1 MDRPPM
7 VCLVVLDGWAIGPDY
22 PGNAIRAAN
31 TPVMDRLQATYPM
44 TTLRCWGRDVGLPD
58 DQMGNSEVGHLNL
71 GAGRIVYQL
80 ITRIDL
86 AIEDGSFF
94 ENEAFQRALDRAR
107 KPGRTLH
114 LMGLIG
120 DGGVHSHQRHLLALV
135 ELAARAGISRVAV
148 HAFTDGR
155 DTAPTSGI
163 EHLRELLA
171 ALDRLRTGFV
181 ATVSGRYYAM
191 DRDKRWERTK
201 LAYDAIVCGL
211 GQTARSPL
219 EAIERSYAQGI
230 TDEFIVPTVIV
241 DAEGKPLATINDGD
255 AVIFF
260 NFRADRARQLTQ
272 ALTDAGF
279 TAFPRCRWP
288 RDLLMVTMAE
298 YEPHFPV
305 LVAFAPDIVRVPLA
319 RVLSDVGL
327 RQFHTA
333 ETEKYAHVT
342 YFYNGGRE
350 EPFPGEDR
358 LLVPSPKVPTYDL
371 KPEMSAPEVT
381 DAAVQAIVSQ
391 RYAFVLVNYAN
402 PDMVGHTGVFAAAV
416 AAVECVDRC
425 LGRIEQ
431 AVRSVNG
438 YLVVTADHGNAD
450 EMLVPGTNEVWTAH
464 TKNPVPCIL
473 VAPNHSPFRS
483 VALRTGGR
491 LADVAPTILEIM
503 GLPQPEEMT
512 GRSLIVAPPVSR

>member
-1 MDRPPM
+1 MERRPF

-22 PGNAIRAAN
+22 PGNAIRAAH
-31 TPVMDRLQATYPM
+31 TPVMDRLQADYPM
-44 TTLRCWGRDVGLPD
+44 TTLRCWGLDVGLPD

-94 ENEAFQRALDRAR
+94 RNEAFLRAIERAR
-107 KPGRTLH
+107 QPGRTLH

-120 DGGVHSHQRHLLALV
+120 DGGVHSHQRHLHALL
-135 ELAARAGISRVAV
+135 ELAARSGVPRVAV

-155 DTAPTSGI
+155 DTAPTSAI
-163 EHLRELLA
+163 EHMRQLLA
-171 ALDRLRTGFV
+171 TMERLRTGFV

-201 LAYDAIVCGL
+201 LAYDALVCGH
-211 GQTARSPL
+211 GRTARSPL
-219 EAIERSYAQGI
+219 EAIERSYAENV

-241 DAEGKPLATINDGD
+241 DTEGQPLAPIRDGD
-255 AVIFF
+255 ALIFF
-260 NFRADRARQLTQ
+260 NFRADRARQLTL
-272 ALTDAGF
+272 ALTDPDF
-279 TAFPRCRWP
+279 SAFERCAWP
-288 RDLLMVTMAE
+288 RELLMVTMAE

-305 LVAFAPDIVRVPLA
+305 LVAFSPDIVRTPLA
-319 RVLSDVGL
+319 RVLSEAGL

-342 YFYNGGRE
+342 YFFNGGRE

-358 LLVPSPKVPTYDL
+358 VLVPSPKVPTYDL

-381 DAAVQAIVSQ
+381 DVAVEAILSGK
-391 RYAFVLVNYAN
+391 YAFVLVNYAN

-416 AAVECVDRC
+416 KAVECVDAC
-425 LGRIEQ
+425 LGRIEG
-431 AVRSVNG
+431 AVRALDG

-450 EMLVPGTNEVWTAH
+450 EMLIPGTDEVWTAH
-464 TKNPVPCIL
+464 TKNPVPFVL
-473 VAPNHSPFRS
+473 VAPESSRFRH
-483 VALRTGGR
+483 VALRQGGR
-491 LADVAPTILEIM
+491 LADVAPTILELM
-503 GLPQPEEMT
+503 GLPQPDEMT
-512 GRSLIVAPPVSR
+512 GRSLVHADG